1 VTAVLREFDTGHR
14 AYATGARASG
24 SSELDRIQM
33 EWPTW
38 CQRMGLARQV
48 TPTEFEVPPLLG
60 FRRIGAMEVWQ
71 IGLPGRFGDPGE
83 RSPRSMLPGFLQSSR
98 RGAAAAHGFEVRPG
112 VLEVV
117 VSRSQLP
124 DVLGF
129 DPARIPTALHRVWL
143 GQSIDGSDI
152 LWDLQVEPHGLVAGQ
167 TGSGKS
173 KTVES
178 VLTQFAVKGWD
189 LIIVTPKL
197 NDPIL
202 SGFAHGP
209 HTVITGIG
217 DDALELVAEMF
228 RSQRAER
235 TERQKIQAEHGVE
248 WWHQV
253 PPDVLTER
261 PLTVLLMDESRSFLI
276 QHRGESDHR
285 RTLKAEI
292 LHAWNEWVQEGR
304 SAGHHGL
311 IVSQSI
317 AVEGLG
323 GGFVDDQLGMR
334 LAVRRLSRKWHPVM
348 FPETDS
354 DAPSLL
360 VNPATPP
367 GRAVARGLVA
377 PDTIFGSDAVNDAP
391 MQVPLLDAA
400 IRDGLLSGEI
410 PWGPNAAAQPNTPGD
425 YAPVPATELD
435 QPRSGW
441 ALPLTVALVWLVV
454 VLVLVV
460 SLILEVLS

>member
-1 VTAVLREFDTGHR
+1 MTAALSEFEIGHR
-14 AYATGARASG
+14 AYATAARASG
-24 SSELDRIQM
+24 STEVERIQA

-60 FRRIGAMEVWQ
+60 FHRVGAMEVWR

-83 RSPRSMLPGFLQSSR
+83 RAPRAMLPGFLQSSR
-98 RGAAAAHGFEVRPG
+98 RGAVAAHGVEVRPG

-117 VSRSQLP
+117 VSYWELPGLLRS
-124 DVLGF
+124 
-129 DPARIPTALHRVWL
+129 DPGRVPVEPHRVWL
-143 GQSIDGSDI
+143 GQLLDGSDAI
-152 LWDLQVEPHGLVAGQ
+152 WDLTIEPHGLVAGQ
-167 TGSGKS
+167 TNSGKS
-173 KTVES
+173 KTVEAL
-178 VLTQFAVKGWD
+178 LTQFAVKGWE
-189 LIIVTPKL
+189 LIVITPKL

-202 SGFAHGP
+202 SGFTTGR
-209 HTVITGIG
+209 HTVITGIT
-217 DDALELVAEMF
+217 DEALELVVEMF
-228 RSQRAER
+228 RSERAER
-235 TERQKIQAEHGVE
+235 TERQKIQAEYGVE

-253 PPDVLTER
+253 PPEILAER
-261 PLTVLLMDESRSFLI
+261 PLKLLMLDESRSALMT
-276 QHRGESDHR
+276 HKGESEHR

-317 AVEGLG
+317 AVDGLG

-334 LAVRRLSRKWHPVM
+334 LAVRRLARKWHPVM

-360 VNPATPP
+360 VKPATPP

-377 PDTIFGSDAVNDAP
+377 PDTVFGAEAVNDAP
-391 MQVPLLDAA
+391 MQVPLLDAGT
-400 IRDGLLSGEI
+400 RDALLDGSI
-410 PWGPNAAAQPNTPGD
+410 PWGPEVPPDRREEVDDTAPPSAVDRDRRAAWTM
-425 YAPVPATELD
+425 
-435 QPRSGW
+435 
-441 ALPLTVALVWLVV
+441 PLAIAAIWL
-454 VLVLVV
+454 LVLV
-460 SLILEVLS
+460 ILAGRLLNGVLS